1 MSESLDVE
9 RAGAMLAALLARS
22 GSALL
27 LRDPSGRTAP
37 VLPETAGAPD
47 GLLPVFMVAADAVWR
62 EATGKEFGVEVA
74 PDPAA
79 LLGYRVHGVRG
90 GTFSAVMLSVM
101 EATSQVTGPEV
112 VLVNDLGA
120 LWNAATQR
128 TERKQQ
134 PAPRPSTGAAP

>member
-22 GSALL
+22 GPALL

-62 EATGKEFGVEVA
+62 EATGNGFGLDVR
-74 PDPAA
+74 PDPEA
-79 LLGYRVHGVRG
+79 LLGYRVHGARAAP
-90 GTFSAVMLSVM
+90 FSAVMLCVLEVM
-101 EATSQVTGPEV
+101 DRASGPSGL
-112 VLVNDLGA
+112 LVNDLARVTKEA
-120 LWNAATQR
+120 LPG
-128 TERKQQ
+128 
-134 PAPRPSTGAAP
+134 PAPTLPPALGS